1 LNSSVEKP
9 VLRVT
14 DIEHFHWSLSEADLP
29 ESTALD
35 KPVSLAA
42 AVELA
47 LIEAHYR
54 TLGLSSRKFNFAPNC
69 SVYTTIKAANWPSSK
84 KANSKQTDDIVVIVL
99 PGAESNSWWIEQL
112 QLLKSKLTDNL
123 FPPRLAT
130 ALTGGV
136 AEMVDNAWL
145 HSASDQPAL
154 LAYQV
159 RNRRFAFSVADMGI
173 GILRSLKQN
182 PEALGRQ
189 LHLIAVGGRRHIS
202 FLAEL
207 AFVTVVNTVPFM
219 RTMKRRRFHRL
230 ANNWKP
236 VESKPGEAL
245 DDLWSHNS
253 RAYSRAVS
261 QEFRHFKRQN
271 LRLLNTDDYGIAE
284 TPIETGALHDSSQ
297 LEFWPIADLV
307 PHAAPMLSL

>member
-9 VLRVT
+9 VLRVA

-84 KANSKQTDDIVVIVL
+84 RAKSKQTDDIVVIVL
-99 PGAESNSWWIEQL
+99 PGADSNSWWIEQL

-182 PEALGRQ
+182 PKYDWLQSSKEAIQFAVRPGVSSRLDGGGMGFTTMLKSMADIWGNARVRTGQ
-189 LHLIAVGGRRHIS
+189 ASLLIDGTQEVRTNNFIYLPHLPGLHVSVRCS
-202 FLAEL
+202 
-207 AFVTVVNTVPFM
+207 
-219 RTMKRRRFHRL
+219 
-230 ANNWKP
+230 
-236 VESKPGEAL
+236 L
-245 DDLWSHNS
+245 DTTRNS
-253 RAYSRAVS
+253 SR
-261 QEFRHFKRQN
+261 
-271 LRLLNTDDYGIAE
+271 
-284 TPIETGALHDSSQ
+284 
-297 LEFWPIADLV
+297 
-307 PHAAPMLSL
+307 

>member
-1 LNSSVEKP
+1 LNPIVEKP

-29 ESTALD
+29 ESTALN

-54 TLGLSSRKFNFAPNC
+54 TLGLSSRKFNFAPQC
-69 SVYTTIKAANWPSSK
+69 SVYSTIKSANWPSSK
-84 KANSKQTDDIVVIVL
+84 KANSKQTGDIVVIVL
-99 PGAESNSWWIEQL
+99 PGADSNSWWIEQL
-112 QLLKSKLTDNL
+112 QLLKGKLTDKL
-123 FPPRLAT
+123 FPPKLAT

-182 PEALGRQ
+182 PKYDWLQSSKEAIEFAVRPGVSRLDGGGMGFTTMLKSMVDIWGNARVRTGQ
-189 LHLIAVGGRRHIS
+189 ASLLIDGTQEVRTNNFIYLPHLPGLHVSVRCSLETIR
-202 FLAEL
+202 
-207 AFVTVVNTVPFM
+207 
-219 RTMKRRRFHRL
+219 
-230 ANNWKP
+230 
-236 VESKPGEAL
+236 
-245 DDLWSHNS
+245 NS
-253 RAYSRAVS
+253 SR
-261 QEFRHFKRQN
+261 
-271 LRLLNTDDYGIAE
+271 
-284 TPIETGALHDSSQ
+284 
-297 LEFWPIADLV
+297 
-307 PHAAPMLSL
+307 